1 MQVRG
6 SGRQLSSYH
15 HMVMHHEYFVDGS
28 EVEILDETEVASDA
42 EEEEFVWTMNQRGM
56 SAEQL
61 AVLAHGDTGDK
72 LSKSLQGHEA
82 KPPVGSDPLVPHISQ
97 SQSSF
102 YSTSSNAECNNY
114 SRNSRSDLPTL
125 ATVQEKSSSFDRAEL
140 AFSDKASRSEHSR
153 ISNLKSLR
161 GRRSLSSPN
170 LRLGI
175 VERLLSFGA
184 DNDGSDTSATPSL
197 GIAEAQP
204 SNRSVRAQYNA
215 LIMPEKVVLIRHG
228 QSMGNINEELYSK
241 TPGRYSTY
249 GCLIL
254 LLL

>member
-1 MQVRG
+1 M
-6 SGRQLSSYH
+6 
-15 HMVMHHEYFVDGS
+15 
-28 EVEILDETEVASDA
+28 
-42 EEEEFVWTMNQRGM
+42 
-56 SAEQL
+56 
-61 AVLAHGDTGDK
+61 
-72 LSKSLQGHEA
+72 
-82 KPPVGSDPLVPHISQ
+82 
-97 SQSSF
+97 
-102 YSTSSNAECNNY
+102 
-114 SRNSRSDLPTL
+114 

-184 DNDGSDTSATPSL
+184 DDGSDTSESPSF
-197 GIAEAQP
+197 GVAEG
-204 SNRSVRAQYNA
+204 RSVRAQYNA

-241 TPGRYSTY
+241 TPGMYSI
-249 GCLIL
+249 CLLIVGQVIKANEVECDNFL
-254 LLL
+254 RSFDFRVDHSPYMQIMPCH